1 MREKLLLELINSLD
15 PDVVFLQE
23 IKCQNNEFPQIEKKN
38 KYNLVVK
45 GEKGKYK
52 ADLKFDRTK
61 FNLRYGSS
69 SYFKGLGDKVISDEI
84 EVKVKFKV

>member
-1 MREKLLLELINSLD
+1 MMNIIS
-15 PDVVFLQE
+15 Q
-23 IKCQNNEFPQIEKKN
+23 QNLTLKGVTKPVEFD
-38 KYNLVVK
+38 LK